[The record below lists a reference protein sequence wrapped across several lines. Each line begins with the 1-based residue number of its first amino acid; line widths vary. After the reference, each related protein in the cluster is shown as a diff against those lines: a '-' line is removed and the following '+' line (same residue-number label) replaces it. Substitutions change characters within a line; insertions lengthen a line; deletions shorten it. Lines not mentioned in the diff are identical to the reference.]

1 MRVIPVSQG
10 LDELPALEQHKA
22 MSPYILGLIVV
33 CVFWALIFLLV
44 GLTYLIVIH

>member
-22 MSPYILGLIVV
+22 MSPYILGLIIVV
-33 CVFWALIFLLV
+33 IFWALIFLLV

>member
-10 LDELPALEQHKA
+10 FELDDLPAQPKA

-33 CVFWALIFLLV
+33 CVFWVLVFLLV
-44 GLTYLIVIH
+44 GLTYLIFVH

>member
-10 LDELPALEQHKA
+10 FELDDLTAQHKA

-33 CVFWALIFLLV
+33 LCFWTLIFLLV
-44 GLTYLIVIH
+44 GLTYLIFVH

>member
-10 LDELPALEQHKA
+10 FELDELPAQHKA

>member
-10 LDELPALEQHKA
+10 FELDDLPAQPKA
-22 MSPYILGLIVV
+22 MSPYILGLIIVV
-33 CVFWALIFLLV
+33 IFWALIFLLV